1 VGTAQKLIRNVT
13 ETTSDLAATG
23 TGLLKPPGQR
33 DAPGEA
39 PDAAA
44 APSQQRQ
51 FNPFSLVEARGAVAM
66 ASMLIQSAEEAGG
79 DGLDLGYSR
88 RR

>member
-1 VGTAQKLIRNVT
+1 MNNSFYT
-13 ETTSDLAATG
+13 
-23 TGLLKPPGQR
+23 
-33 DAPGEA
+33 
-39 PDAAA
+39 
-44 APSQQRQ
+44 SQQRQ

-66 ASMLIQSAEEAGG
+66 ASVLIQSAEEAGG